1 MRGIP
6 IRWLR
11 DEAFASSER
20 AGIQVR
26 VGVLENECRAL
37 IESFSKFITRRL
49 PFVTLKLAA
58 TLDGKIAAASGDAR
72 WISGE
77 DSRLTVHRMRN
88 EVDAVVVGIGTV
100 KADDPQ
106 LTCRIPGGRNPR
118 RIVLDSRLGIDLSA
132 AILHQVDPAKTII
145 VTGTAV
151 ARAKLRSL
159 EALGAQVWS
168 MPLRHREVAWLP
180 LLRKLAALG
189 IVSVMIEGGAAVAAS
204 ALKAKIVDKIIF
216 FYAPKFIGGDGR
228 AMIAPLKI
236 RPRAKFHSVKKNSC
250 REIRR

>member
-1 MRGIP
+1 MQPSGAHAACTDALIGAGIKEVVCGMKGSQSAGRGT
-6 IRWLR
+6 RLSQAQR
-11 DEAFASSER
+11 R

-37 IESFSKFITRRL
+37 IEAFAKFITRRL

-58 TLDGKIAAASGDAR
+58 TLDGKIATASGDAR

-151 ARAKLRSL
+151 AGGKIARARSARRAGLVNCRFGIERWRGCPCCGNSRLR
-159 EALGAQVWS
+159 AL
-168 MPLRHREVAWLP
+168 
-180 LLRKLAALG
+180 
-189 IVSVMIEGGAAVAAS
+189 S
-204 ALKAKIVDKIIF
+204 A
-216 FYAPKFIGGDGR
+216 
-228 AMIAPLKI
+228 
-236 RPRAKFHSVKKNSC
+236 
-250 REIRR
+250 